1 VTETTRTS
9 EREGFSAVHGHLA
22 GAATLELTRRV
33 EQVEEA
39 LAVGGDRLD
48 PTVAARIAVSVAQ
61 VRERLELGVD
71 HTVVALLGGTGS
83 GKSSLFNAVCGL
95 EFADVGVKRPTT
107 SAVSACV
114 WGEGGEALLD
124 WLGVAP
130 DRRIERE
137 SLLDGETE
145 VPLRGLVLLDLPD
158 HDSIAPAHRV
168 VVDRL
173 VPMADL
179 LVWVVDPQKYADD
192 ALHSGYLRHLVG
204 HEASMVVVLNQVDT
218 LGPDVRGELVVDLAR
233 LLVEDGL
240 EGVAI
245 RTASART
252 GEGVPELRDRLAAVV
267 ARRSVA
273 AERAGAELN
282 DAATLLGSQV
292 AGREPG
298 SARLDVTHVVD
309 VLTEAAGLRAIADA
323 VGAVMRGG
331 ARAVPAFGLVQTDT
345 VALARAG
352 WLASVTRSV
361 PVRWQDAIAA
371 RVASADL
378 LRREVDDVLA
388 HVTVATR
395 RSRVAVGLF
404 GSALVLSGCALA
416 AGSVALGARIGG
428 GAGAS
433 GETPWAWPVAGTL
446 LAAAVLVG
454 VGAQLARRSSA
465 RRRSERVLREG
476 RAALEGVARRL
487 LADPTAEVFAEHRR
501 VRELADA
508 VTAR

>member
-1 VTETTRTS
+1 
-9 EREGFSAVHGHLA
+9 
-22 GAATLELTRRV
+22 
-33 EQVEEA
+33 
-39 LAVGGDRLD
+39 
-48 PTVAARIAVSVAQ
+48 
-61 VRERLELGVD
+61 
-71 HTVVALLGGTGS
+71 
-83 GKSSLFNAVCGL
+83 
-95 EFADVGVKRPTT
+95 
-107 SAVSACV
+107 
-114 WGEGGEALLD
+114 
-124 WLGVAP
+124 
-130 DRRIERE
+130 
-137 SLLDGETE
+137 
-145 VPLRGLVLLDLPD
+145 
-158 HDSIAPAHRV
+158 
-168 VVDRL
+168 
-173 VPMADL
+173 
-179 LVWVVDPQKYADD
+179 
-192 ALHSGYLRHLVG
+192 
-204 HEASMVVVLNQVDT
+204 VLNQVDT
-218 LGPDVRGELVVDLAR
+218 LGPDVRDELVVDLAR

-323 VGAVMRGG
+323 VGAVVRGG
-331 ARAVPAFGLVQTDT
+331 ARSVPAFGLVQADT

-371 RVASADL
+371 RVASTDQ

-395 RSRVAVGLF
+395 RSHLAAGLF

-416 AGSVALGARIGG
+416 AGSVALGLRIG
-428 GAGAS
+428 AGS
-433 GETPWAWPVAGTL
+433 VTPGESPWAWWTAGAL
-446 LAAAVLVG
+446 LVAAVLVA
-454 VGAQLARRSSA
+454 VGAQLARRSAA
-465 RRRSERVLREG
+465 RRRAERVLREG

>member
-1 VTETTRTS
+1 
-9 EREGFSAVHGHLA
+9 
-22 GAATLELTRRV
+22 
-33 EQVEEA
+33 
-39 LAVGGDRLD
+39 
-48 PTVAARIAVSVAQ
+48 
-61 VRERLELGVD
+61 
-71 HTVVALLGGTGS
+71 
-83 GKSSLFNAVCGL
+83 
-95 EFADVGVKRPTT
+95 
-107 SAVSACV
+107 
-114 WGEGGEALLD
+114 
-124 WLGVAP
+124 
-130 DRRIERE
+130 
-137 SLLDGETE
+137 
-145 VPLRGLVLLDLPD
+145 VLLDLPD

-168 VVDRL
+168 VVDQL

-218 LGPDVRGELVVDLAR
+218 LGPDVRDELVVDLAR

-252 GEGVPELRDRLAAVV
+252 GEGAPELRDRFAAVV
-267 ARRSVA
+267 ARRSMA

-323 VGAVMRGG
+323 VGAVVRGG
-331 ARAVPAFGLVQTDT
+331 ARTVHAFGLVQTDT

-352 WLASVTRSV
+352 WLASVTRAV
-361 PVRWQDAIAA
+361 PVRWQEAVAA
-371 RVASADL
+371 RVASADQ

-395 RSRVAVGLF
+395 RSRLATGLF
-404 GSALVLSGCALA
+404 ASALALSGCALA
-416 AGSVALGARIGG
+416 AGSVALGLRIGG
-428 GAGAS
+428 GS
-433 GETPWAWPVAGTL
+433 GTSGDGPWAWLAAGGLLVGAVL
-446 LAAAVLVG
+446 LA
-454 VGAQLARRSSA
+454 VGAHLARRSAA

-487 LADPTAEVFAEHRR
+487 LADPTVEVFAEHRR
-501 VRELADA
+501 VRELADS

>member
-1 VTETTRTS
+1 MTRAV
-9 EREGFSAVHGHLA
+9 EREGFGAVHGHLA
-22 GAATLELTRRV
+22 GAATRELTRRV
-33 EQVEEA
+33 EQVDEA
-39 LAVGGDRLD
+39 LDVGGERLD
-48 PTVAARIAVSVAQ
+48 PAVAARIAVSVAQ

-71 HTVVALLGGTGS
+71 HTIVALLGGTGS

-107 SAVSACV
+107 SEVSACV

-124 WLGVAP
+124 WLGVDV

-145 VPLRGLVLLDLPD
+145 APLRGLVLLDLPD

-218 LGPDVRGELVVDLAR
+218 LGPDVRNELVVDLAR

-252 GEGVPELRDRLAAVV
+252 GEGVPELRDQLAAVV

-323 VGAVMRGG
+323 VGAVVRGG

-352 WLASVTRSV
+352 WLASVTRAV
-361 PVRWQDAIAA
+361 PVRWQEAVAA
-371 RVASADL
+371 RVASADQ

-395 RSRVAVGLF
+395 RSRLATGLF
-404 GSALVLSGCALA
+404 ASSLVVAGCALA
-416 AGSVALGARIGG
+416 AGSVALGLRLGRG
-428 GAGAS
+428 S
-433 GETPWAWPVAGTL
+433 GTADDNPWAW
-446 LAAAVLVG
+446 LAAAALLGGAVLLA
-454 VGAQLARRSSA
+454 VGAHVARRAAA

-487 LADPTAEVFAEHRR
+487 LADPTVEVFAEHRR

>member
-1 VTETTRTS
+1 MTETTRAF
-9 EREGFSAVHGHLA
+9 EREGFAAVHGHLA
-22 GAATLELTRRV
+22 GAATRELTERV

-48 PTVAARIAVSVAQ
+48 PTVAARVAVSVEQ

-71 HTVVALLGGTGS
+71 HTIVALLGGTGS

-124 WLGVAP
+124 WLGVAE

-218 LGPDVRGELVVDLAR
+218 LGPDVRDELVVDLAR

-309 VLTEAAGLRAIADA
+309 LLTEAAGLRAIADA
-323 VGAVMRGG
+323 VGAVVRGG
-331 ARAVPAFGLVQTDT
+331 ARTVPAFGLVQSDT
-345 VALARAG
+345 VALARSG
-352 WLASVTRSV
+352 WIASVTRAV
-361 PVRWQDAIAA
+361 PVRWQEAVAG
-371 RVASADL
+371 RVASADQ

-395 RSRVAVGLF
+395 RSRLATGLF
-404 GSALVLSGCALA
+404 ASALVLSGCALA
-416 AGSVALGARIGG
+416 AASVALGLRIGG
-428 GAGAS
+428 GS
-433 GETPWAWPVAGTL
+433 GSTDDGPWAWLAAGGLLVGAVL
-446 LAAAVLVG
+446 LAVG
-454 VGAQLARRSSA
+454 GHLARRTAA

-487 LADPTAEVFAEHRR
+487 LADPTVEVFAEHRR